1 MSSVIVTM
9 SSSESLRELIIERL
23 TAAAE
28 EIFGLFERTVV
39 QYEEEIDRQR
49 RLLDITWKPEIKLH
63 RIDQPQHYVCKEEEV
78 VDDQLSKQER
88 ASSLN
93 QEEPEPL
100 QLKEGQA
107 EPEPPQINQEQE
119 EPEPP
124 QINQEQEEPEPPGI
138 KQEQEEPEPPGIKQE
153 QEEFSCSSQQEEHL
167 VLKLEADS
175 LMETSTDE
183 ESELSEPQPKSESP
197 DQGGIEYVDSG
208 STRNAEL
215 NPKKRRRR
223 CRDTSHSNVD
233 NSPMSESQSDTDTD
247 KKSVTCDICG
257 KTFKTNFKMR
267 VHRRFHTGERPY
279 CCETCGKSFRR
290 SDNLSAHK
298 RIHTVEHLYSCDI
311 CGKDFSW
318 RSHLNAHMRT
328 HTGERPYCCKT
339 CGKSF
344 SSAENLSAH
353 KRIHA
358 GEHLYICDTCGRG
371 FRWKCHLN
379 VHMRIHTGEKP
390 HLCKGGLEYIGQR
403 WGPMDRVQFF

>member
-1 MSSVIVTM
+1 M

-63 RIDQPQHYVCKEEEV
+63 RIDQPQHYVCKEEEEEV

-100 QLKEGQA
+100 QLKE
-107 EPEPPQINQEQE
+107 
-119 EPEPP
+119 
-124 QINQEQEEPEPPGI
+124 
-138 KQEQEEPEPPGIKQE
+138 EQEEPEPPGIKQE
-153 QEEFSCSSQQEEHL
+153 QEEFSCSSQPEEHL

-175 LMETSTDE
+175 LMETCTDE

-215 NPKKRRRR
+215 NPKKRRRH
-223 CRDTSHSNVD
+223 CRDTSHSNNVD

-257 KTFKTNFKMR
+257 KTFKTNFNMR
-267 VHRRFHTGERPY
+267 VHRRSHTGERPY

-290 SDNLSAHK
+290 TDNLSVHM
-298 RIHTVEHLYSCDI
+298 RIHTGEHLYFCDI
-311 CGKDFSW
+311 CGKGFRW
-318 RSHLNAHMRT
+318 KSHLNAHMRT
-328 HTGERPYCCKT
+328 HTGEKPYLCKVCGKRYSALSSIRNHMRIHSGERPYCCET

-344 SSAENLSAH
+344 SQGSHLTAH
-353 KRIHA
+353 MM
-358 GEHLYICDTCGRG
+358 T
-371 FRWKCHLN
+371 
-379 VHMRIHTGEKP
+379 HTGEKP
-390 HLCKGGLEYIGQR
+390 YLCKVCGKGFGRNTHLTSH
-403 WGPMDRVQFF
+403 MKTHTCKKFSS

>member
-1 MSSVIVTM
+1 M

-63 RIDQPQHYVCKEEEV
+63 RIVGSLRDLITERLMAAAREEIFGLFERTFVQYEEEIDRQRRLLDITWKPEIKLHRIDQPQHYVCKEEEEEV

-100 QLKEGQA
+100 QLKE
-107 EPEPPQINQEQE
+107 
-119 EPEPP
+119 
-124 QINQEQEEPEPPGI
+124 
-138 KQEQEEPEPPGIKQE
+138 EQEEPEPPGIKQE
-153 QEEFSCSSQQEEHL
+153 QEEFSCSSQPEEHL

-175 LMETSTDE
+175 LMETCTDE

-215 NPKKRRRR
+215 NPKKRRRH
-223 CRDTSHSNVD
+223 CRDTSHSNNVD

-257 KTFKTNFKMR
+257 KTFKTNFNMR
-267 VHRRFHTGERPY
+267 VHRR
-279 CCETCGKSFRR
+279 S
-290 SDNLSAHK
+290 
-298 RIHTVEHLYSCDI
+298 HTVIL
-311 CGKDFSW
+311 W
-318 RSHLNAHMRT
+318 RVTGGWSHWARGGVHPGQVSSLSRAT
-328 HTGERPYCCKT
+328 TER
-339 CGKSF
+339 
-344 SSAENLSAH
+344 L
-353 KRIHA
+353 
-358 GEHLYICDTCGRG
+358 
-371 FRWKCHLN
+371 
-379 VHMRIHTGEKP
+379 M
-390 HLCKGGLEYIGQR
+390 
-403 WGPMDRVQFF
+403 